1 MADKISDYTA
11 NGTTNPLKDEDLFDS
26 SNQNG
31 AGNFNVSK
39 KIKASEV
46 LAYVQANILATQ
58 KFVFVAAFVADTTQT
73 ITHNLNTKSVIVSC
87 LFGDLTTAQYEIEGL
102 VENNNLNTIDLT
114 FSSNIAS
121 VVVTIIG

>member
-46 LAYVQANILATQ
+46 LAYVQANIIATQ
-58 KFVFVAAFVADTTQT
+58 KFVYNNSFSVDTPTT
-73 ITHNLNTKSVIVSC
+73 ITHNLNTKEIVADC
-87 LFGDLTTAQYEIEGL
+87 VFGNTSKFEIEGVL
-102 VENNNLNTIDLT
+102 DNHQLNSVDLT
-114 FSSNIAS
+114 FSKAQED
-121 VVVTIIG
+121 VTVTIIG